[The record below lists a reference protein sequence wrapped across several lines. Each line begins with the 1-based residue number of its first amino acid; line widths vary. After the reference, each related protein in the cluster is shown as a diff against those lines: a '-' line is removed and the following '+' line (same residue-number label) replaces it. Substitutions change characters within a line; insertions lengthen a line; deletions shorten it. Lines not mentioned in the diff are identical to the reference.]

1 MFDQMLIFA
10 PPILSSSQKSQLN
23 DELKNGSKVEHTELS
38 GRAKIQEKKSM
49 QVHLIPMFFFY
60 LEKKILY
67 DIQSMSKKEEITGG
81 IFFLKE
87 NLKWIIVDLKILERC
102 SNNDVWRSFL
112 IMFGK
117 QPPVG

>member
-23 DELKNGSKVEHTELS
+23 DELKNGSKVEHTELT

-49 QVHLIPMFFFY
+49 QVHLIPMFFSD

-67 DIQSMSKKEEITGG
+67 DTKLCVQRRKYRWQ
-81 IFFLKE
+81 IFFERESKTCNFWPE
-87 NLKWIIVDLKILERC
+87 NL
-102 SNNDVWRSFL
+102 
-112 IMFGK
+112 GK
-117 QPPVG
+117 VFK

>member
-23 DELKNGSKVEHTELS
+23 DELKNGSKVEHTELT

-49 QVHLIPMFFFY
+49 QVHLIPMFFSD

-67 DIQSMSKKEEITGG
+67 DTKYVQRRKYGWH
-81 IFFLKE
+81 IFFERESKTCKFWPE
-87 NLKWIIVDLKILERC
+87 NLGK
-102 SNNDVWRSFL
+102 
-112 IMFGK
+112 MFK
-117 QPPVG
+117 

>member
-1 MFDQMLIFA
+1 MLIFA

-23 DELKNGSKVEHTELS
+23 DELKNGSKVEHTEHT

-49 QVHLIPMFFFY
+49 QVHLIPMFFSD
-60 LEKKILY
+60 LEKKSY
-67 DIQSMSKKEEITGG
+67 MIQSCVSKEENTGG
-81 IFFLKE
+81 KYFLKE
-87 NLKWIIVDLKILERC
+87 NLKRVTFDLKILERC

>member
-23 DELKNGSKVEHTELS
+23 DELKNGSKVEHTEHT

-49 QVHLIPMFFFY
+49 QVHLIPMFFSD

-67 DIQSMSKKEEITGG
+67 DWYKVVCPNKKIWVAN
-81 IFFLKE
+81 IF
-87 NLKWIIVDLKILERC
+87 
-102 SNNDVWRSFL
+102 
-112 IMFGK
+112 
-117 QPPVG
+117 